1 MDQLLPGQ
9 SDTISIPSLASLE
22 GDMIALLSS
31 GDDSFLEDADLDP
44 KIECSINLPY
54 SVIEDTVKSTFD
66 DKLGRCSNTADV
78 LWNTRIQAI
87 PRVDERVHTVVRT
100 PLMVCTLTNYYS

>member
-1 MDQLLPGQ
+1 MVRVGRIVFGESFFGADFIVSSWAMDQLLPGQ

-78 LWNTRIQAI
+78 L
-87 PRVDERVHTVVRT
+87 
-100 PLMVCTLTNYYS
+100 